1 MRFQSK
7 PLPLAVAAALLL
19 PLYAQADEAAAEPPH
34 EQTLADIQVR
44 GVAKQTGIN
53 YTVPYSSAATGLPLT
68 QRETPQSLT
77 VMTEKQIE
85 DQNLDTLQ
93 DVLKQ
98 TAGVY
103 HSKMGNNAMGHSQFI
118 SRGMAIDSI
127 STDGVPRF
135 QYEGKSIRRATNNL
149 DSALYEQVA
158 VVRGASGLANGGM
171 GEPGG
176 TVSLVRKRAG
186 AQPKVSVEADVGS
199 WKHFRLAL
207 DAGGPLNADKTLR
220 GRAVIVTDHGGDYL
234 PRARRRNQTVYG
246 ILSYDIAPQTTFDA
260 GAEIHINRSKGS
272 SRFGYLTFTGDEDD
286 PSEGYRPF
294 DASPRNNSSATWAYG
309 KEKQV
314 ELFANLHHT
323 FGNGWKLSGNYTFD
337 AGHLEQLS
345 GIAGTYK
352 INHDFS
358 SEVNADFDKSKQR
371 EHDFSVVLDGSY
383 QLFGREH
390 EFNAGTSFNDSKDTL
405 SFYREAAIPLA
416 DIRTFDGR
424 VERPDLPY
432 IRDGFAKIRNLS
444 VYGSTRIKA
453 TDRLAFILGGRGVHW
468 TYKYSTDRNNF
479 GYGNRKQKVF
489 IPYFGTTY
497 DLTDNLTAYASFTR
511 IFRPQVRYE
520 TLDGNPIAPQR
531 GETYE
536 AGLKG
541 AWYEGRLNGAL
552 AGFYN
557 RRKNLGIRAGR
568 RPNGESY
575 YRAADKTDTKGFEI
589 SLNGRLTDRWLIN
602 ASYAY
607 SRTENSKGRRINLHY
622 PAHLFKLFSSYDI
635 NDRLTLGGSLNWQ
648 SNIVD
653 VRDEVTE
660 PAAIAALTQRAY
672 ATVDLMAQYK
682 ISANTRIGLHAE
694 NITNK
699 YYKTMPDIHV
709 YGTPRSFTLSLK
721 HTF

>member
-1 MRFQSK
+1 
-7 PLPLAVAAALLL
+7 
-19 PLYAQADEAAAEPPH
+19 
-34 EQTLADIQVR
+34 
-44 GVAKQTGIN
+44 
-53 YTVPYSSAATGLPLT
+53 
-68 QRETPQSLT
+68 
-77 VMTEKQIE
+77 
-85 DQNLDTLQ
+85 
-93 DVLKQ
+93 
-98 TAGVY
+98 
-103 HSKMGNNAMGHSQFI
+103 
-118 SRGMAIDSI
+118 MA
-127 STDGVPRF
+127 
-135 QYEGKSIRRATNNL
+135 
-149 DSALYEQVA
+149 
-158 VVRGASGLANGGM
+158 
-171 GEPGG
+171 
-176 TVSLVRKRAG
+176 
-186 AQPKVSVEADVGS
+186 
-199 WKHFRLAL
+199 
-207 DAGGPLNADKTLR
+207 
-220 GRAVIVTDHGGDYL
+220 
-234 PRARRRNQTVYG
+234 
-246 ILSYDIAPQTTFDA
+246 
-260 GAEIHINRSKGS
+260 
-272 SRFGYLTFTGDEDD
+272 
-286 PSEGYRPF
+286 
-294 DASPRNNSSATWAYG
+294 
-309 KEKQV
+309 
-314 ELFANLHHT
+314 
-323 FGNGWKLSGNYTFD
+323 
-337 AGHLEQLS
+337 
-345 GIAGTYK
+345 
-352 INHDFS
+352 
-358 SEVNADFDKSKQR
+358 
-371 EHDFSVVLDGSY
+371 
-383 QLFGREH
+383 
-390 EFNAGTSFNDSKDTL
+390 
-405 SFYREAAIPLA
+405 
-416 DIRTFDGR
+416 
-424 VERPDLPY
+424 RPDLPY